1 MKKEMIVC
9 NECNKEYEKESINY
23 VTIFTHV
30 KGVVTDRKDYCSDC
44 WNKVND
50 LRKEDEGK

>member
-1 MKKEMIVC
+1 MIVC
-9 NECNKEYEKESINY
+9 DKCHKEFEKEAINY

-44 WNKVND
+44 WNNAND